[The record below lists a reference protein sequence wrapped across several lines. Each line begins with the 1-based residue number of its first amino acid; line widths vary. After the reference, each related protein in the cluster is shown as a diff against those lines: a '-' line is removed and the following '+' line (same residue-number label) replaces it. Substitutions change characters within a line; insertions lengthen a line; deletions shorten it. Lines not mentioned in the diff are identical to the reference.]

1 MKRVPTTAMA
11 TKSMIDLKFVIVSG
25 KGGVGRTTVA
35 ATLARVAAGAGK
47 RVLIAEAT
55 TTDRLARMFGRS
67 EPLASKITTLAPGI
81 DAVNVTPATSMQEYG
96 VKILRSEL
104 VTRAVFENR
113 AVRGLLSAIP
123 GLDGYAI
130 LGKVWWHTTE
140 TVDGRP
146 RYDLVIFDGPASG
159 HAGLM
164 FRIPQAIL
172 NAMPMGPLA
181 RDARSMLELWHD
193 PTRTALV
200 IVTLAEDLP
209 ARETMELA
217 AVARGPLALPL
228 GPVVINAL
236 PTGALSAPALDAVM
250 SRWQERGGQAGTAD
264 AQRAGD
270 APLTPEETPLATTL
284 RLAASVRGQRQA
296 ADEIVQRLKHDLG
309 LPIITLPRIPTAEIG
324 PAIVAELV
332 PHLAAQL

>member
-1 MKRVPTTAMA
+1 
-11 TKSMIDLKFVIVSG
+11 
-25 KGGVGRTTVA
+25 VA
-35 ATLARVAAGAGK
+35 ATLARVAAADGK
-47 RVLIAEAT
+47 RVLVAEST
-55 TTDRLARMFGRS
+55 TTDRLARMFGHR
-67 EPLASKITTLAPGI
+67 EPLPSKITTLAPGI
-81 DAVNVTPATSMQEYG
+81 DAVNVTPASSMQEYG
-96 VKILRSEL
+96 VKMLRSEL
-104 VTRAVFENR
+104 VTRAVFENK

-209 ARETMELA
+209 ARETAELA
-217 AVARGPLALPL
+217 AAARGPLGLPL
-228 GPVVINAL
+228 GPLVINAL

-250 SRWQERGGQAGTAD
+250 SRWQGQQVGQNAVQGAD
-264 AQRAGD
+264 Q
-270 APLTPEETPLATTL
+270 PPLATTL

-296 ADEIVQRLKHDLG
+296 ADEVAQSLKRHLG

-324 PAIVAELV
+324 PAIVAELA

>member
-1 MKRVPTTAMA
+1 MKRVPTIAMA

-81 DAVNVTPATSMQEYG
+81 DAVNVTPASSMQEYG

-209 ARETMELA
+209 ARETLELA
-217 AVARGPLALPL
+217 AAARDHLALPL

-236 PTGALSAPALDAVM
+236 PTAALSAPALDAVM
-250 SRWQERGGQAGTAD
+250 SRWQANTTGGGTNQATTYD
-264 AQRAGD
+264 S
-270 APLTPEETPLATTL
+270 LATTL

-296 ADEIVQRLKHDLG
+296 ADEVVQKLKHDLG

-324 PAIVAELV
+324 PAIIAELA

>member
-1 MKRVPTTAMA
+1 MKRVPTIAMA

-164 FRIPQAIL
+164 LRIPQAIL

-209 ARETMELA
+209 ARETLELA
-217 AVARGPLALPL
+217 AAARDQLALPL

-236 PTGALSAPALDAVM
+236 PTAALSAPALDAVM
-250 SRWQERGGQAGTAD
+250 SRWQANTTGGGTNQATTYD
-264 AQRAGD
+264 
-270 APLTPEETPLATTL
+270 LLATTL
-284 RLAASVRGQRQA
+284 RLAASVRGQRRA
-296 ADEIVQRLKHDLG
+296 ADEVVQKLKHDLG

-324 PAIVAELV
+324 PAIVAELA

>member
-1 MKRVPTTAMA
+1 MKSVPTR
-11 TKSMIDLKFVIVSG
+11 SLLDLKFVIVSG

-67 EPLASKITTLAPGI
+67 EPLASKITTLAPNI
-81 DAVNVTPATSMQEYG
+81 DAVNVTPASSMQEYG

-159 HAGLM
+159 HAALM

-193 PTRTALV
+193 PARTALV

-209 ARETMELA
+209 ARETLELA
-217 AVARGPLALPL
+217 AAARGALELPL

-236 PTGALSAPALDAVM
+236 PTGALLAPALDAVM
-250 SRWQERGGQAGTAD
+250 SRWQADGGG
-264 AQRAGD
+264 GD
-270 APLTPEETPLATTL
+270 ANQATTYDALATTL

-296 ADEIVQRLKHDLG
+296 ADEVVQKLKHDLG

-324 PAIVAELV
+324 PAIVAELA

>member
-1 MKRVPTTAMA
+1 MNPLPGKSPPTKAL
-11 TKSMIDLKFVIVSG
+11 IDLKFVIVSG

-35 ATLARVAAGAGK
+35 ATLARVAVAAGK
-47 RVLIAEAT
+47 RVLVAEST
-55 TTDRLARMFGRS
+55 TTDRLARMFGHS
-67 EPLASKITTLAPGI
+67 EPLPSKITTLAPGI
-81 DAVNVTPATSMQEYG
+81 DAVNVTPASSMQEYG

-113 AVRGLLSAIP
+113 AVRGMLSAIP

-140 TVDGRP
+140 MVDGRP

-193 PTRTALV
+193 PARTALV

-209 ARETMELA
+209 ARETAELA
-217 AVARGPLALPL
+217 AAARGPLGLPL
-228 GPVVINAL
+228 GPLVINAL

-250 SRWQERGGQAGTAD
+250 ARWQGQQD
-264 AQRAGD
+264 QR
-270 APLTPEETPLATTL
+270 
-284 RLAASVRGQRQA
+284 RHRIRQR
-296 ADEIVQRLKHDLG
+296 
-309 LPIITLPRIPTAEIG
+309 PTIRW
-324 PAIVAELV
+324 P
-332 PHLAAQL
+332 

>member
-1 MKRVPTTAMA
+1 MNPLP
-11 TKSMIDLKFVIVSG
+11 TKSLQNKALTDLKFVIVSG

-35 ATLARVAAGAGK
+35 ATLAHVAAAAGK
-47 RVLIAEAT
+47 RVLVAEST
-55 TTDRLARMFGRS
+55 TTDRLARMFGHS
-67 EPLASKITTLAPGI
+67 EPLPSTITTLARGI
-81 DAVNVTPATSMQEYG
+81 DAVNVTPASSMQEYG

-164 FRIPQAIL
+164 FRIPQAVL

-209 ARETMELA
+209 ARETAELA
-217 AVARGPLALPL
+217 AAARGALGLPL
-228 GPVVINAL
+228 GPLVINAL

-250 SRWQERGGQAGTAD
+250 ARWQAD
-264 AQRAGD
+264 APRGSQATTYD
-270 APLTPEETPLATTL
+270 SLAVTL

-296 ADEIVQRLKHDLG
+296 ADEITQRLKHDLG

-324 PAIVAELV
+324 PAIVAELA

>member
-1 MKRVPTTAMA
+1 MKSAQ
-11 TKSMIDLKFVIVSG
+11 TKSLIDLKFVIVSG

-67 EPLASKITTLAPGI
+67 EPLASKITTLAPSI
-81 DAVNVTPATSMQEYG
+81 DAVNVTPASSMREYG
-96 VKILRSEL
+96 VKVLRSEL

-140 TVDGRP
+140 MVDGRP

-159 HAGLM
+159 HAALM
-164 FRIPQAIL
+164 LRIPQAIL

-181 RDARSMLELWHD
+181 RDARSMLELWRD
-193 PTRTALV
+193 PARSALV

-209 ARETMELA
+209 ARETVELA
-217 AVARGPLALPL
+217 AAARRPAGAAAGPGGDQRAANRRAVDAAARCRDDAAGRARARGAHD
-228 GPVVINAL
+228 GPG
-236 PTGALSAPALDAVM
+236 TGPPPR
-250 SRWQERGGQAGTAD
+250 RW
-264 AQRAGD
+264 
-270 APLTPEETPLATTL
+270 P
-284 RLAASVRGQRQA
+284 
-296 ADEIVQRLKHDLG
+296 
-309 LPIITLPRIPTAEIG
+309 
-324 PAIVAELV
+324 
-332 PHLAAQL
+332 

>member
-1 MKRVPTTAMA
+1 MNPLPNKSLPTKAL
-11 TKSMIDLKFVIVSG
+11 IDLKFVIISG

-35 ATLARVAAGAGK
+35 ATLARVAVAAGK
-47 RVLIAEAT
+47 RVLVAEST

-81 DAVNVTPATSMQEYG
+81 DAVNVTPASSMQEYG

-164 FRIPQAIL
+164 FRIPQAVL

-193 PTRTALV
+193 PARTALV

-209 ARETMELA
+209 ARETAELA
-217 AVARGPLALPL
+217 AAARGPLGLPL
-228 GPVVINAL
+228 GPLVINAL

-250 SRWQERGGQAGTAD
+250 ARWQANRT
-264 AQRAGD
+264 AGD
-270 APLTPEETPLATTL
+270 MNQATTYDSLAATL

-296 ADEIVQRLKHDLG
+296 ADEVTQRLKHDLG
-309 LPIITLPRIPTAEIG
+309 LPIITLPRLPTAEIG
-324 PAIVAELV
+324 PAIVAELA

>member
-1 MKRVPTTAMA
+1 MNPLP
-11 TKSMIDLKFVIVSG
+11 TKSLQNKALTDLKFVIVSG

-35 ATLARVAAGAGK
+35 ATLAHVAAAAGK
-47 RVLIAEAT
+47 RVLVAEST
-55 TTDRLARMFGRS
+55 TTDRLARMFGHS
-67 EPLASKITTLAPGI
+67 EPLPSTITTLARGI
-81 DAVNVTPATSMQEYG
+81 DAVNVTPASSMQEYG

-104 VTRAVFENR
+104 VTRAVFEKR

-164 FRIPQAIL
+164 FRIPQAVL

-209 ARETMELA
+209 ARETAELA
-217 AVARGPLALPL
+217 AAARGALGLPL
-228 GPVVINAL
+228 GPLVINAL

-250 SRWQERGGQAGTAD
+250 ARWQAD
-264 AQRAGD
+264 APRGSQATTYD
-270 APLTPEETPLATTL
+270 SLAVTL

-296 ADEIVQRLKHDLG
+296 ADEITQRLKHDLG

-324 PAIVAELV
+324 PAIVAELA

>member
-1 MKRVPTTAMA
+1 MKAPHTR
-11 TKSMIDLKFVIVSG
+11 SLLDLKFIIVSG

-35 ATLARVAAGAGK
+35 ATLARVAAAAGK

-67 EPLASKITTLAPGI
+67 EPLATKMTTLAPGI
-81 DAVNVTPATSMQEYG
+81 DAVNITPASSMYEYG
-96 VKILRSEL
+96 LKVLRSEI
-104 VTRAVFENR
+104 VTRALFENR

-130 LGKVWWHTTE
+130 LGKVWWHSTE
-140 TVDGRP
+140 LVDGRP

-159 HAGLM
+159 HTALM

-181 RDARSMLELWHD
+181 RDARSMMELWRD
-193 PTRTALV
+193 PARSALV
-200 IVTLAEDLP
+200 MVTLAEDLP
-209 ARETMELA
+209 ARETVELA
-217 AVARGPLALPL
+217 VAARSEALGLPL
-228 GPVVINAL
+228 GPLVINAL
-236 PTGALSAPALDAVM
+236 PTGALSTPTIAAVLSRRQDAGPGQGQGAPPA
-250 SRWQERGGQAGTAD
+250 STA
-264 AQRAGD
+264 ASSA
-270 APLTPEETPLATTL
+270 ASPLATTL
-284 RLAASVRGQRQA
+284 RLAASLRGQREA
-296 ADEIVQRLKHDLG
+296 ADEVVQSLKHDLG

-324 PAIVAELV
+324 PAIVAELA

>member
-1 MKRVPTTAMA
+1 MTPLPTRSAPQ
-11 TKSMIDLKFVIVSG
+11 KSLLDLKFVIVSG

-35 ATLARVAAGAGK
+35 ATLAHIAAAAGK
-47 RVLIAEAT
+47 RVLIAEST
-55 TTDRLARMFGRS
+55 TTDRLARMFGHS
-67 EPLASKITTLAPGI
+67 EPLPSKITTLAPGI
-81 DAVNVTPATSMQEYG
+81 DAVNVTPASSIQEYG

-140 TVDGRP
+140 MVDGRP

-164 FRIPQAIL
+164 FRIPQAVL

-193 PTRTALV
+193 PARTALV

-209 ARETMELA
+209 ARETAELA
-217 AVARGPLALPL
+217 AAARGQLGLPL
-228 GPVVINAL
+228 GPLVINAL
-236 PTGALSAPALDAVM
+236 PTGALAAPALDAVM
-250 SRWQERGGQAGTAD
+250 SRWQAAQTDGGTNQSTTYD
-264 AQRAGD
+264 
-270 APLTPEETPLATTL
+270 PLAVTL
-284 RLAASVRGQRQA
+284 QLAASVRRQRQA
-296 ADEIVQRLKHDLG
+296 ADEVAQRLKHDLG

-324 PAIVAELV
+324 PAIVAELA
-332 PHLAAQL
+332 PHLSAQL

>member
-1 MKRVPTTAMA
+1 MNPLP
-11 TKSMIDLKFVIVSG
+11 TKSLQKKALTDLKFVIVSG

-35 ATLARVAAGAGK
+35 ATLAHVAAAAGK
-47 RVLIAEAT
+47 RVLVAEST
-55 TTDRLARMFGRS
+55 TTDRLARMFGHS
-67 EPLASKITTLAPGI
+67 EPLPSKITTLARGI
-81 DAVNVTPATSMQEYG
+81 DAVNVTPASSMQEYG

-164 FRIPQAIL
+164 FRIPQAVL

-209 ARETMELA
+209 ARETAELA
-217 AVARGPLALPL
+217 AAARGALGLPL
-228 GPVVINAL
+228 GPLVINAL

-250 SRWQERGGQAGTAD
+250 ARWQAD
-264 AQRAGD
+264 APKGSQATTYD
-270 APLTPEETPLATTL
+270 SLAATL

-296 ADEIVQRLKHDLG
+296 ADEITQRLKHDLG

-324 PAIVAELV
+324 PAIVAELA